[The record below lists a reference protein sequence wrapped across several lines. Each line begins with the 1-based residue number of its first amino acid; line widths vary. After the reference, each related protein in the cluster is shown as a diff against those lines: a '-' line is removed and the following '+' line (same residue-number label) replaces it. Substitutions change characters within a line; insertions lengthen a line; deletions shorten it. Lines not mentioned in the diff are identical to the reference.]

1 MKRSNFWTN
10 TFLAAATAAGALIS
24 TQPAQAQQWPTR
36 VVRFI
41 VPFAPGAGADIG
53 ARLAADKLQK
63 YWPQGAIV
71 ENRPGGDS
79 LIAIR
84 QVISAQDDHMLL
96 FGPSGN
102 FTPHPYRHDKLGY
115 DRPTELLP
123 IARFSNTLIG
133 LAIASSLGVNTLKE
147 FVEKAKAAPGKMNVV
162 VVPGITEFVWDG
174 FAKTVGVNIVKV
186 PYTNLVQGAT
196 DMGTDRV
203 QASMSSLAIL
213 QPAMQSGVAKLIV
226 VTGSERVKIFPDV
239 PTSMEAGFPSLELEG
254 LVGAFGPK
262 IMSLELRRRIAK
274 DIVAVASDPEI
285 AAKLAA
291 TGQSPNPAG
300 ADEFTAAIEKQEAQ
314 VAAIAKVMGLPRKD

>member
-1 MKRSNFWTN
+1 MNFRHRIEKTL
-10 TFLAAATAAGALIS
+10 LAAIAGLLFLPVAAH
-24 TQPAQAQQWPTR
+24 AQAQQWPNR

-41 VPFAPGAGADIG
+41 IPFAPGAGADIG

-63 YWPQGAIV
+63 FWPQGAIV

-84 QVISAQDDHMLL
+84 QVISANDDHMLL

-115 DRPTELLP
+115 DRATELLP

-133 LAIASSLGVNTLKE
+133 LAVASSLGVTSLKE
-147 FVEKAKAAPGKMNVV
+147 FVDKAKAAPGTLNVV
-162 VVPGITEFVWDG
+162 LVPGITEFVWDG
-174 FAKTVGVNIVKV
+174 FAKTAGINVVKV
-186 PYTNLVQGAT
+186 PYTNLVQGAA

-203 QASMSSLAIL
+203 QAAMSSLAIL
-213 QPAMQSGVAKLIV
+213 QPSLQGGISRLIA

-262 IMSLELRRRIAK
+262 GMSIELRRRIAK
-274 DIVAVASDPEI
+274 DIVTVAADPDI

-291 TGQSPNPAG
+291 TGQAPNPAG

-314 VAAIAKVMGLPRKD
+314 VAGIAKVLGLPRRN

>member
-1 MKRSNFWTN
+1 MKFHR
-10 TFLAAATAAGALIS
+10 TFANSALAAAAGAGLLL
-24 TQPAQAQQWPTR
+24 TALPVQAQQWPTR
-36 VVRFI
+36 VVKFI

-63 YWPQGAIV
+63 FWPQGAII

-102 FTPHPYRHDKLGY
+102 FTPHPYRHEKLGY
-115 DRPTELLP
+115 DRATELLP

-133 LAIASSLGVNTLKE
+133 LAVASSLGVTTLKE
-147 FVEKAKAAPGKMNVV
+147 FVDRAKAAPGKMNVV
-162 VVPGITEFVWDG
+162 LVPGITEFVWDG
-174 FAKTVGVNIVKV
+174 FAKTVGIQVVKV
-186 PYTNLVQGAT
+186 PYTNLVQGAA
-196 DMGTDRV
+196 DMGTERV

-213 QPAMQSGVAKLIV
+213 QPSMQGGISKLII

-254 LVGAFGPK
+254 LVGVFGPK
-262 IMSLELRRRIAK
+262 SMSLDLRRRIAR
-274 DIVAVASDPEI
+274 DIVTVAGDPDI

-300 ADEFTAAIEKQEAQ
+300 ADEFTAAIEKQERQ
-314 VAAIAKVMGLPRKD
+314 VAGIAKVLDLPRKN